1 MVMMTVRLVFYWRK
15 FQGKYKLTLSAPPP
29 NDVIKCPILGVMET
43 NFSSTQTSLI
53 LPFQR
58 FQCWESSADLRAT
71 GPPLQAAV
79 LGGVG
84 GEKSSMDAASHLWG
98 REPGAAGRCCR
109 SGATGVVLQGG
120 CGGTDWEQ
128 REQLMMAYQRPRFT
142 PSSCFWEWASSTAPQ
157 RRVWIWDLTFSNLIK
172 LDE

>member
-84 GEKSSMDAASHLWG
+84 GGG
-98 REPGAAGRCCR
+98 RRAVWMLLLISEAENQERQGGAAGVALQEWCCR
-109 SGATGVVLQGG
+109 VAVGALIESRG
-120 CGGTDWEQ
+120 
-128 REQLMMAYQRPRFT
+128 
-142 PSSCFWEWASSTAPQ
+142 SSSWW
-157 RRVWIWDLTFSNLIK
+157 LIK
-172 LDE
+172 GQGSHHPAAFGNELLPLLPRGESGFEI